1 MKLAPAIFLVL
12 LLRAHALDE
21 SDDPLG
27 RPLSMF
33 RDGPQAWL
41 GYAMFAALLL
51 VGLLYTAALVRR
63 RREGE
68 AAISGLAVLLLLL
81 VAATPSSDSF
91 HGLCSLLLLL
101 LLFAHYTWLLYR
113 LGGPWVFA
121 HLAVPVSLMLG
132 TRSHSYGLW
141 QKGLIL
147 YFLAAVVVHYHVLKL
162 EAAGGGRRSARTR
175 IRGGSPPG
183 NRRKVYQLEPGRAWR
198 RRRRAAGSSWV
209 SSLASDP

>member
-1 MKLAPAIFLVL
+1 VKLASLLFVLL

-63 RREGE
+63 RREAE

-81 VAATPSSDSF
+81 VAASPSSDSF

-132 TRSHSYGLW
+132 TQFHSYGLW

-147 YFLAAVVVHYHVLKL
+147 YFLATVVVHYHVLKL
-162 EAAGGGRRSARTR
+162 GTAGGRRSGRTQALG
-175 IRGGSPPG
+175 RGQLG
-183 NRRKVYQLEPGRAWR
+183 NRRMVYQLEPGRAWR
-198 RRRRAAGSSWV
+198 RRRRAAGSSWA

>member
-1 MKLAPAIFLVL
+1 VKLASFLFLCL

-21 SDDPLG
+21 SNNPLG

-41 GYAMFAALLL
+41 GYALFAALLL

-68 AAISGLAVLLLLL
+68 AAISGLAVLLLLI
-81 VAATPSSDSF
+81 VAATPSAGAF
-91 HGLCSLLLLL
+91 HGLCSFLLLL
-101 LLFAHYTWLLYR
+101 LLFGHYAWLLYR

-132 TRSHSYGLW
+132 TQFHSYGLW
-141 QKGLIL
+141 QKGLVL
-147 YFLAAVVVHYHVLKL
+147 YFLTAVVVHDHVLKR

-175 IRGGSPPG
+175 IPGSGQPG
-183 NRRKVYQLEPGRAWR
+183 SRRKVYRLEPGRAWKR
-198 RRRRAAGSSWV
+198 RHARGSAWA